1 MDQIIET
8 LKGIDWVPVV
18 KPLTEWLAGIDFA
31 NLVQSAVNELMT
43 FVAQF
48 ISL

>member
-1 MDQIIET
+1 MEQITEFFNS
-8 LKGIDWVPVV
+8 IDWVAVV
-18 KPLTEWLAGIDFA
+18 KPITEWLAGIDFA
-31 NLVQSAVNELMT
+31 SLVQSAVNELMT